1 MDIRYPL
8 INGRTDAERLLQIQ
22 RYLYSL
28 VDAINLEFKKGNKS
42 TENEQVTKMGAEA
55 DKIIGMT
62 MTKSDDVEWIVR
74 VWSSGYKECFGKLTQ
89 SATLT
94 SGSNTFWV
102 FPKTLPIQY
111 EDTPIGFVSGGLE
124 SQGIG
129 ASSITQ
135 SGVVTRTETP
145 YVFVNIETTSTDTT
159 NVIICYHIYGK

>member
-28 VDAINLEFKKGNKS
+28 VDAINLESKKGNKS

-94 SGSNTFWV
+94 SGSNSIWV
-102 FPKTLPIQY
+102 TPKELPIQY
-111 EDTPIGFVSGGLE
+111 EDTPICFVSGGIE
-124 SQGIG
+124 SG
-129 ASSITQ
+129 AGTSHITQ
-135 SGVVTRTETP
+135 SGVATTTETP
-145 YVFVNIETTSTDTT
+145 FIFVNIDASSNDTT
-159 NVIICYHIYGK
+159 NAIVCYHIYGK